1 MKFLL
6 TAILLTSNLVYATV
20 IPVENSVKLVQ
31 DELFSYQ
38 WGLMNQ
44 GQTLIREKD
53 DIHNLPMKGT
63 PGRDIGW
70 KNLVEKKFA
79 RRPIIAVLDSGV
91 DLKHPE
97 LQGNLWKNN
106 EECGKDPKVDNDG
119 NQLAGDCHGWNFTE
133 DINSDAAKD
142 PSDIDGHGTHIAG
155 IIAALNNGSGIV
167 GVVPNALIMPVKVMK
182 DSNSNSTVPSSESFA
197 RGIMYAVDNGA
208 DVINMSLGWPRS
220 LETKLLRDA
229 VYYALSSGV
238 PIVAAAGNNN
248 SSEALF
254 PCAYDGVIC
263 VGASTIDGNFA
274 GFSNF
279 GGHVDVVAPGEGI
292 LGLHPS
298 LLEPDFFSIPG
309 FELRSGT
316 SQSAPFVAGL
326 VAALKAQD
334 KDLTIDG
341 IFAKI
346 YQTKGKSDSGKY
358 TLGGD
363 ATWNNLNKEISSSVV
378 RPILKTIRQI
388 VLRGSSPDS
397 KLGVTIRNFGLA
409 SGVVSVKV
417 ESLSEGIEFNSAAQ
431 NISNLN
437 QGEFKD
443 LTFDVRVLDL
453 NAESNVK
460 LKITIQSAE
469 GESSYINEVPVVRD
483 LRSDNDFK
491 KNTFKFTDKVLP
503 VGGTRNGEVLALI
516 STLESYTNSPT
527 HEFFMRR
534 TLKEEKKLELTLFTR
549 KGNEYVQ
556 GKSVLLI
563 DNGVSLVNFI
573 RVDLNFD
580 GKEDYFVQAIAEN
593 DGQKYFVFSF
603 FNHDLKPL
611 WSGFQNVKLNL
622 DSFIE
627 NMNEISFMKLEHAK
641 YGKMMVPAFFT
652 NGQLPKIDQVI
663 SSWDRFDASR
673 KKRLFY
679 LEPNGSELR
688 IRSLT
693 TNVWENAVK
702 KELKS
707 KWFDTVE
714 TEQLLPVSIEDAKN
728 GKLRVLIS
736 VGQGTRRDLFIHSFD
751 TKMNTHGMKL
761 PQLVLQTDSMDP
773 LLSLTSK
780 GLQNNGEV
788 YFNIYDRTRS
798 KLVTTRGESQ
808 AGEYIFRHDTET
820 DLIAG
825 HIASFEKDQNRFSV
839 FQTREELVSISNEGE
854 RSSRPKLRYSFLSQK
869 LLSEMYFPVSYKRD
883 GALNPALYVDATSVT
898 GNRVYLFEEQEGKL
912 ISSIRNSL
920 IVPSNCKSLNPSF
933 SSSKGSHEFI
943 FLCLED
949 REFVVRS
956 FEMN

>member
-6 TAILLTSNLVYATV
+6 TAILLTSNLVYASV
-20 IPVENSVKLVQ
+20 LPVENSVKLVQ

-44 GQTLIREKD
+44 GQTLVREKD

-63 PGRDIGW
+63 PGHDIGW
-70 KNLVEKKFA
+70 KSLVGKTFN
-79 RRPIIAVLDSGV
+79 RRPIVAVLDSGV
-91 DLKHPE
+91 DLNHPE

-106 EECGKDPKVDNDG
+106 DECGKDPKVDNDG

-167 GVVPNALIMPVKVMK
+167 GVVPNALIMPVKVMR

-292 LGLHPS
+292 LGLHPT

-363 ATWNNLNKEISSSVV
+363 ATWNDLNKEITSSVV

-388 VLRGSSPDS
+388 VFRGSSADS
-397 KLGVTIRNFGLA
+397 KLDVTIRNFGLP
-409 SGVVSVKV
+409 SGVVSVKI
-417 ESLSEGIEFNSAAQ
+417 ESLSEGIGFDSAVQ

-437 QGEFKD
+437 MGEFKE

-460 LKITIQSAE
+460 LKITIQSAD
-469 GESSYINEVPVVRD
+469 GENSYINEVPVVRD

-516 STLESYTNSPT
+516 STLESYTNSST

-534 TLKEEKKLELTLFTR
+534 TLKDEKKLELTLFTR

-556 GKSVLLI
+556 GKNLLLI

-573 RVDLNFD
+573 RVDLNLD
-580 GKEDYFVQAIAEN
+580 GKEDYFVHSIAEN
-593 DGQKYFVFSF
+593 EGQKYFVFSF

-611 WSGFQNVKLNL
+611 WPEFQHVKLNL
-622 DSFIE
+622 DSFIQ

-652 NGQLPKIDQVI
+652 LGQLPKIDQVVT
-663 SSWDRFDASR
+663 SWDRYDATR
-673 KKRLFY
+673 KNRLFY
-679 LEPNGSELR
+679 LEPNGSEFR

-693 TNVWENAVK
+693 TNVWEEAVK

-714 TEQLLPVSIEDAKN
+714 TEQLLPVSVEDAKK
-728 GKLRVLIS
+728 GLLRVLIS

-751 TKMNTHGMKL
+751 TKVNTHGSKL

-773 LLSLTSK
+773 LLSLTSE
-780 GLQNNGEV
+780 GLQNDGEV
-788 YFNIYDRTRS
+788 YFNVYDRTRS

-808 AGEYIFRHDTET
+808 TGEYIFRHDTET

-825 HIASFEKDQNRFSV
+825 HIASFEKDQSRFSV
-839 FQTREELVSISNEGE
+839 FQTREELVSASNEGE

-912 ISSIRNSL
+912 VSSIRNSL
-920 IVPSNCKSLNPSF
+920 VVPSNCKSLNPSF
-933 SSSKGSHEFI
+933 SASKGSHEFI